1 MNLRQIIRKPFTT
14 THFAR
19 TADQGAKHVIVTGC
33 GRGSLGYET
42 AKTLARW
49 GATVIV
55 TTRSNTADITRAL
68 TDELR
73 DEGISAQVEGHELD
87 LMEAPSVKR
96 FSDWYRLHY
105 GKRLDVLI
113 NNAGIHLDLMSK
125 WKEPKLSD
133 DGFELQWRTN
143 YLGSAQ
149 LIHELLPLLQQTG
162 REFGDA
168 RIVNVVSQLYSRG
181 NNVSLFDPN
190 TSYNSWKF
198 YGLSKLALVHLTF
211 EMNRRYAGE
220 CNLKSYA
227 LHPGSASG
235 TYTNVA
241 NKGFEGRPVIAFLRK
256 LGAPFEK
263 LFMST
268 VEEGAQTQIH
278 CATSQDALGGHYYQN
293 CRVRE
298 TTADAQ
304 DEKAAGRLWLE
315 TVDWLGKLE
324 K

>member
-14 THFAR
+14 THFAQA
-19 TADQGAKHVIVTGC
+19 ADLDAKHVIVTGC
-33 GRGSLGYET
+33 GLGSLGYET

-55 TTRSNTADITRAL
+55 TTRNNTADIARAL
-68 TDELR
+68 TDELVV
-73 DEGISAQVEGHELD
+73 EGINAQIDGHELD
-87 LMEAPSVKR
+87 LMEAPSVNR
-96 FSDWYRLHY
+96 FSDWYQQNY
-105 GKRLDVLI
+105 GQRLDVLV

-133 DGFELQWRTN
+133 DRFELQWRTN

-149 LIHELLPLLQQTG
+149 LIHTLLPLLQKTG
-162 REFGDA
+162 KEFGDA

-181 NNVSLFDPN
+181 DNGSLFDPN

-198 YGLSKLALVHLTF
+198 YGLSKLALIHLTF
-211 EMNRRYAGE
+211 EMNRRYSGE
-220 CNLKSYA
+220 CNLQSYA

-241 NKGFEGRPVIAFLRK
+241 TKGFEGSPFIAFLRK
-256 LGAPFEK
+256 LGAPIEK

-278 CATSQDALGGHYYQN
+278 CATSPDAQGGHYYQN
-293 CRVRE
+293 CQARE

-304 DEKAAGRLWLE
+304 DEKAAARLWSE
-315 TVDWLGKLE
+315 TLDWLGKLG